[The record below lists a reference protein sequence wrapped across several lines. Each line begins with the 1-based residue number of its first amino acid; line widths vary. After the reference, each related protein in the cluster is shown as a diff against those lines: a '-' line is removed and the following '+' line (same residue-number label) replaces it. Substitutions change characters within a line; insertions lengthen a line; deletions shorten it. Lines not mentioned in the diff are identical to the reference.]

1 MRCWKLPA
9 LLLRRTAQ
17 PPSFLRLGDSS
28 AQSKDTNDNR
38 RNMGGAV
45 VEQREKWKHLSAK
58 ERREE
63 EEERRRC
70 SIGHL
75 RARTHSDGRAVKKG
89 MPLEGDSN
97 GVWASLC
104 HTIHVAAKTGVH
116 ESGTATATD
125 SDRDRSGTVIWL
137 WPPSDATRRDV

>member
-1 MRCWKLPA
+1 
-9 LLLRRTAQ
+9 
-17 PPSFLRLGDSS
+17 
-28 AQSKDTNDNR
+28 
-38 RNMGGAV
+38 MGGAV

-89 MPLEGDSN
+89 MPLEGDQWSL
-97 GVWASLC
+97 GVVVPHHSR
-104 HTIHVAAKTGVH
+104 G
-116 ESGTATATD
+116 G
-125 SDRDRSGTVIWL
+125 
-137 WPPSDATRRDV
+137 